1 MSKHTPGPWHVEL
14 GGFVYSK
21 TKKVADVGLNG
32 GYFASRISAEPER
45 TANARLIAAAPE
57 LLEAL
62 EALLADHEKYCE
74 HGSFESADAARA
86 AIAKALVTEGDK

>member
-1 MSKHTPGPWHVEL
+1 MKNHTPGPWHVEL
-14 GGFVYSK
+14 GGFVYSE

-32 GYFASRISAEPER
+32 GYFASKISPEPER

-62 EALLADHEKYCE
+62 E
-74 HGSFESADAARA
+74 DAATQLQCDCGHPHCGRCKDYKHYA
-86 AIAKALVTEGDK
+86 EVIAKARRTP